1 MKEDYNIEDLF
12 ESLQGAF
19 DREAPPA
26 GHRERFRQRLASQGG
41 GVAAS
46 GRSWWKPLSIAAS
59 IILLLGTGLVLL
71 RPSGTLQEQVAEISP
86 EASQTSFYFAN
97 LIEQQV
103 NELKELSGPDTE
115 PLIEDTLRRLELLEA
130 DYRRLEQDLVAGG
143 NSKLILS
150 AMITNFQTRI
160 DLLQDVMRQIE
171 TVKDF
176 KDESHDTYTI

>member
-19 DREAPPA
+19 DRETPPA
-26 GHRERFRQRLASQGG
+26 GHRERFRQRLAGQGG

-71 RPSGTLQEQVAEISP
+71 RPAGTLEEQVAEISP

-97 LIEQQV
+97 LIEQQIR
-103 NELKELSGPDTE
+103 ELEDLSGPDTE
-115 PLIEDTLRRLELLEA
+115 PLIADTLRRLELLEA
-130 DYRRLEQDLVAGG
+130 DYRQLEQDLVAGG

-171 TVKDF
+171 TIKDF